1 MKHRHAIFRSRL
13 GLALC
18 FMLAGGAIIP
28 QSSVLKA
35 ETSVTQQ
42 SRKITGTITDTKG
55 AVSYTHLTL
64 PTNREV

>member
-35 ETSVTQQ
+35 ENL
-42 SRKITGTITDTKG
+42 RYATIPENNGYD
-55 AVSYTHLTL
+55 H
-64 PTNREV
+64 RH